1 MGEAKRRRERQEELL
16 KGREHR
22 RTVFERVRQATVG
35 FAVVQEKRPPSIVG
49 SGVVVDR
56 KGIILTARHV
66 VEELEI
72 AVFRQR
78 REPGKTRVT
87 ALVLG
92 NSQLSLK
99 TEDDGKESAKLDFQ
113 YTGVP
118 LNEVRLSNRG
128 DLAAV
133 RTDGSQVALADLKLD
148 PRHEVLEGDPVAT
161 CGWPYGIQ
169 LHEGKTI
176 LSSFLLGHVSAVVP
190 HPALPPRHRG
200 HYLMQ
205 LPVNPGNSG
214 GPVFDPDTG
223 EVYGIVSRRFE
234 PKGIPAGLC
243 VVEPVVRVMEAIAD
257 W

>member
-1 MGEAKRRRERQEELL
+1 
-16 KGREHR
+16 
-22 RTVFERVRQATVG
+22 
-35 FAVVQEKRPPSIVG
+35 
-49 SGVVVDR
+49 
-56 KGIILTARHV
+56 V

-176 LSSFLLGHVSAVVP
+176 LSSFLLGHRQRGCAPSRFTSSAQGSLS
-190 HPALPPRHRG
+190 HAASGESR
-200 HYLMQ
+200 Q
-205 LPVNPGNSG
+205 LRRSG
-214 GPVFDPDTG
+214 LR
-223 EVYGIVSRRFE
+223 S
-234 PKGIPAGLC
+234 
-243 VVEPVVRVMEAIAD
+243 
-257 W
+257 